1 MPCAFHMPSAHPVSW
16 ETSSPC
22 LCTDTYLTKNATA
35 DYAVIPTMIQ
45 CLTGQALSS
54 LHLSWGEFNRVKRS
68 IKLCLF
74 DFISTR
80 INVALPI
87 WKTLPYYSRC
97 FPLHKLTLPINGFCA
112 DTLVVFYTKDLYS
125 SWNRSCTL
133 AETLRT
139 CTVAETGPV
148 HWLKH
153 LPSLKSYTLAET
165 LRFYTFNETL
175 RICTVAETGSI
186 HRLKHLGLIH
196 WLKHLGPLPITR
208 RARPSGVCVCVS
220 ECVCVCVRACVRACV
235 RVHAFASVC
244 VCVCV

>member
-1 MPCAFHMPSAHPVSW
+1 MPSAHQVSW

-22 LCTDTYLTKNATA
+22 LCTDTYLTKNAIA

-45 CLTGQALSS
+45 CLTCQALSS
-54 LHLSWGEFNRVKRS
+54 LHLSWGEFNKVKKS

-74 DFISTR
+74 VVISTR
-80 INVALPI
+80 INVALSI

-112 DTLVVFYTKDLYS
+112 DTL
-125 SWNRSCTL
+125 

-153 LPSLKSYTLAET
+153 LPSLRSHTLAET
-165 LRFYTFNETL
+165 LRHRRPVQKLQQVPYTGWN
-175 RICTVAETGSI
+175 I
-186 HRLKHLGLIH
+186 
-196 WLKHLGPLPITR
+196 
-208 RARPSGVCVCVS
+208 
-220 ECVCVCVRACVRACV
+220 
-235 RVHAFASVC
+235 
-244 VCVCV
+244 